1 MVGCLVLVAVLG
13 AVGCGI
19 LVWVWT
25 LDHLRLPALDR
36 TPRVAT
42 ICDVAEWPN
51 PDDQAEANTRIV
63 GVEYVAGDGRS
74 YRATLADLI
83 HCSWIDEFT
92 VGSRWQ
98 IYAFRAP
105 DLAESVVFLTEVH
118 DDVWRSGYC
127 LDGVRLPGET
137 GLSAPGPGS
146 PFLNGKRR
154 FVT

>member
-1 MVGCLVLVAVLG
+1 MVGGLVLVAVLG

-19 LVWVWT
+19 LVWA
-25 LDHLRLPALDR
+25 LDHMRLLALDR

-42 ICDVAEWPN
+42 VRHVAEWLD
-51 PDDQAEANTRIV
+51 PDDQVEANTRIV
-63 GVEYVAGDGRS
+63 DVDYVAGDGRS

-83 HCSWIDEFT
+83 HCSWSDRFT

-98 IYAFRAP
+98 VYAFRDAK
-105 DLAESVVFLTEVH
+105 LAESVVLLTEVH
-118 DDVWRSGYC
+118 DEVWRSGYC
-127 LDGVRLPGET
+127 LDGVRLPGERS
-137 GLSAPGPGS
+137 LSTPGPGS